1 MIFSEFPYARVDMD
15 AISEQLER
23 LTAQLVGAASF
34 EEADRIF
41 CKKDELECLGLR
53 TMRTVA
59 QIRRDIDTRD
69 AFYDEE
75 MAFYNKELPKLAPLR
90 KAWTQPD

>member
-23 LTAQLVGAASF
+23 LTVQLVGAASF

-41 CKKDELECLGLR
+41 C
-53 TMRTVA
+53 
-59 QIRRDIDTRD
+59 
-69 AFYDEE
+69 
-75 MAFYNKELPKLAPLR
+75 
-90 KAWTQPD
+90 